1 MQSMAQYCKNLVI
14 VNECATQIECY
25 VKTYSNLNM
34 KYFLFVVK
42 YLLYVTNHHHCYM
55 ERNIPD
61 LNALHYF
68 VIIY

>member
-1 MQSMAQYCKNLVI
+1 MQSMAQYCKKLVI

-25 VKTYSNLNM
+25 VKTYSYHNI

-42 YLLYVTNHHHCYM
+42 HLLYVTNHHYCYM

-61 LNALHYF
+61 LKVL
-68 VIIY
+68 